1 MRRAFAI
8 LMAVAAL
15 LVLPSASAKTFPPGA
30 LRVCNATRCV
40 PIVKPEVLPLLAAFY
55 YHRPV
60 AASVRRPT
68 LGAPAYELRF
78 DNGYV
83 TGIVGTRRLDRFLSY
98 GVNLGHF
105 QRDRWYA
112 VPPKAA
118 ANFRRLT
125 ASLRPLR
132 VTREALARSR

>member
-1 MRRAFAI
+1 MRPTI
-8 LMAVAAL
+8 TSLVAVVAL
-15 LVLPSASAKTFPPGA
+15 LVLPSASAKTFPPGG
-30 LRVCNATRCV
+30 LRVCNAAQCV
-40 PIVKPEVLPLLAAFY
+40 PIVKREVLPLLAAFY

-68 LGAPAYELRF
+68 LGAPFYELRF

-98 GVNLGHF
+98 GVNIGHF

-118 ANFRRLT
+118 ANLRRLT
-125 ASLRPLR
+125 ATLRPLR
-132 VTREALARSR
+132 VTREALAKSR